1 MKTFSIL
8 LAVAAGSLA
17 VPAFAHADK
26 AASNGADKPKKERKI
41 CRSDSRSGS
50 HMARTVCKTA
60 KEWNA
65 TSDETFDIP
74 SNREASGNGINIGTP
89 RGSGPK

>member
-8 LAVAAGSLA
+8 LALAAGSLA

-65 TSDETFDIP
+65 TGEETLEIP
-74 SNREASGNGINIGTP
+74 GNHEVSGNSINIGTP
-89 RGSGPK
+89 RNPGPR

>member
-8 LAVAAGSLA
+8 FVLAAGSLA

-26 AASNGADKPKKERKI
+26 AASNGADKPKKEHRI
-41 CRSDSRSGS
+41 CRSEMKPGS

-65 TSDETFDIP
+65 ATEETFEIP
-74 SNREASGNGINIGTP
+74 GNREDSGAGINIGTP

>member
-1 MKTFSIL
+1 
-8 LAVAAGSLA
+8 
-17 VPAFAHADK
+17 
-26 AASNGADKPKKERKI
+26 
-41 CRSDSRSGS
+41 
-50 HMARTVCKTA
+50 MARTVCKTA